1 MIKFDHLA
9 RLVNSRNQSM
19 RISLFG
25 TARSAPGVRARLSA
39 LVLGC
44 VLPLAAIGAFLI
56 ENLYA
61 TERQQLIDN
70 TRARV
75 RSITASLDRE
85 FDSTTV
91 ALQALGTSRMLEVGD
106 LRGFHARARAAL
118 SNMHADNIVVIGADG
133 MLKMSTRRDF
143 DEPLPKLPATP
154 LLQRILATGKPGVSD
169 LFMSPQNDGYIYTL
183 GVPIRQ
189 NGQIVMTLNA
199 TASHAQLA
207 RVLQVQGLP
216 SDWRA
221 AIVDRTGRIAAR
233 SRDIEKFLAK
243 EISPPLKARLAI
255 HLEDALESQTLDG
268 IRVYTVYSR
277 SPTSGWAAIVGIPLD
292 ELTRGLRTSIVW
304 LVAAT
309 LGALGV
315 GLALSWYIG
324 GQIANSVQALMEPA
338 RALGHKASRPV
349 PPLYFREANELGDA
363 LSRAGDDLHAARAAR
378 QESEERLALA
388 AGAARLGVW
397 SRNLQSG
404 AIWASDDWRAL
415 FDFSPEQQVDLEQFM
430 LRIHPDDRAGIRATL
445 DDAVRAGC
453 RYDTEYRVVR
463 PDGSLRWISSHGM
476 VEMDEQG
483 GARLLRGV
491 SLDIT
496 TRRRAELDV
505 QQKQQEITHLA
516 RVAVMG
522 ELTGAMAH
530 ELNQPLTAILSNAQA
545 ALRYLRQQPPKLE
558 QVRAILT
565 DIVSEDMRAGDI
577 IVRLRRLFD
586 KHEIPRQ
593 TVSIDLLVADVVHI
607 LRNDLINRHVI
618 LTRDLGAA
626 GATVDADLVQL
637 QQVLINLI
645 INACDATAANGKDG
659 GMVQVCSAYGDGG
672 MVLISVR
679 DNGSGIAPDALAQ
692 LFDPFYTTK
701 ERGMGLGLSICRNI
715 VAAHG
720 GLLWAENNQGPGA
733 TFHLNLPLAGAPP

>member
-1 MIKFDHLA
+1 
-9 RLVNSRNQSM
+9 M
-19 RISLFG
+19 RITLFG
-25 TARSAPGVRARLSA
+25 TAHSAPGVRVRLAA

-44 VLPLAAIGAFLI
+44 VLPLAALGAFLV
-56 ENLYA
+56 EHLYA
-61 TERQQLIDN
+61 RERAQLIDN

-75 RSITASLDRE
+75 RAITAALDRE

-106 LRGFHARARAAL
+106 LRGFHARARTAL
-118 SNMHADNIVVIGADG
+118 TNMHADNIVVIGADG
-133 MLKMSTRRDF
+133 QLKMTTRRDF
-143 DEPLPKLPATP
+143 DEPLPKLPSTP
-154 LLQRILATGKPGVSD
+154 LLHRILATGKPGVSD
-169 LFMSPQNDGYIYTL
+169 LFMGPRKDAYIYTL

-189 NGQIVMTLNA
+189 NGQIVMTLNS
-199 TASHAQLA
+199 TAGHQQLD
-207 RVLQVQGLP
+207 RVLRIQGLP
-216 SDWRA
+216 PSWRA
-221 AIVDRTGRIAAR
+221 AIVDRNGRVAAR
-233 SRDIEKFLAK
+233 SHDIEKFLAK
-243 EISPPLKARLAI
+243 EISPPLKARLAT

-268 IRVYTVYSR
+268 IRVYTVFSR
-277 SPTSGWAAIVGIPLD
+277 STSSGWAAIVGIPLD
-292 ELTRGLRTSIVW
+292 ELTRGLRSSMAW

-324 GQIANSVQALMEPA
+324 GQIADAVQALMEPA
-338 RALGHKASRPV
+338 RALGHQASRPI
-349 PPLYFREANELGDA
+349 PPLYFREANELGNA

-378 QESEERLALA
+378 RESEERLALA

-397 SRNLQSG
+397 TRNLQSG
-404 AIWASDDWRAL
+404 AIWTSEGWRAL
-415 FDFSPEQQVDLEQFM
+415 FDFGPDQQVGMDDFM
-430 LRIHPDDRAGIRATL
+430 RRIHPEDRAGIRATL
-445 DDAVRAGC
+445 DEAMRTGQ
-453 RYDTEYRVVR
+453 RYETEYRIVL
-463 PDGSLRWISSHGM
+463 PDGTLRWISSHG
-476 VEMDEQG
+476 ETETDEQG
-483 GARLLRGV
+483 RGRLLRGV

-505 QQKQQEITHLA
+505 QQKQQEVTHLA

-565 DIVSEDMRAGDI
+565 DIVSEDVRAGEI
-577 IVRLRRLFD
+577 IQRLRRLFD
-586 KHEIPRQ
+586 KHEMPHQEI
-593 TVSIDLLVADVVHI
+593 SIDLLVADVLHI
-607 LRNDLINRHVI
+607 LRNDLINRRVI
-618 LTRDLGAA
+618 IERDLGAA
-626 GATVDADLVQL
+626 GAAVDGDQVQL

-645 INACDATAANGKDG
+645 INACDATAANGNAG
-659 GMVQVCSAYGDGG
+659 GTVRVRSAHSGAAMVVVSVC
-672 MVLISVR
+672 

-720 GLLWAENNQGPGA
+720 GLLWAENNSGPGA
-733 TFHLNLPLAGAPP
+733 TFHLSLPLAGAPQ